1 MVEDTLAGGLSALEG
16 KNILE
21 YLLLVLLNPPGD
33 VALSMLHQLVGGL
46 LLLDLQVLEALENQ
60 LANAVLDDL
69 GNLSVVDI
77 LDHKLVGGYN
87 FGRIHLFS
95 ALAELDDEVQGCD
108 GKYLEVSS
116 RLFEQTVK

>member
-1 MVEDTLAGGLSALEG
+1 MVEDSLASGLSALEG
-16 KNILE
+16 ENILE
-21 YLLLVLLNPPGD
+21 YLLLVLLNPTGD

-77 LDHKLVGGYN
+77 LDH
-87 FGRIHLFS
+87 
-95 ALAELDDEVQGCD
+95 
-108 GKYLEVSS
+108 
-116 RLFEQTVK
+116 